1 MLRLGICLAVLLA
14 VWIVAAPSGMETAG
28 QAPSPASSPG
38 PLDEAVKAAAELPRI
53 HSLLVSRRGELVLER
68 YFNGRRAT
76 TPANIKSA
84 SKSVISALVGL
95 AIDRGHIESV
105 K

>member
-1 MLRLGICLAVLLA
+1 MLRPGICFAALLA
-14 VWIVAAPSGMETAG
+14 AWIGATGLEGAG
-28 QAPSPASSPG
+28 QAPPAGRAPA
-38 PLDEAVKAAAELPRI
+38 PPAPAICEEAVKAAAELPRI

-68 YFNGRRAT
+68 YFNGRRAA

-95 AIDRGHIESV
+95 AIDRGHI
-105 K
+105 